1 MEGIR
6 GPTTTNAQGIS
17 TSFVLVKPNDV
28 GQAWVQEG
36 SKIANVGKVVGYG
49 LMGLG
54 FGLGV
59 YDDLVHNDKS
69 WGQAIV
75 HNGLSTGLSW
85 GVGVWTA
92 ATVFGSNPIGWAAL
106 GGAAIGFGAGWL
118 TNRVFELAHDTNF
131 LGLQDGLDAIGG
143 WLDDVG
149 KNVGKAVSD
158 VVEGA
163 KNWAADVLDG
173 IGEAVSNGLSMPIFF
188 D

>member
-1 MEGIR
+1 M
-6 GPTTTNAQGIS
+6 
-17 TSFVLVKPNDV
+17 

-85 GVGVWTA
+85 GAGVWA
-92 ATVFGSNPIGWAAL
+92 AVTVFGSNPIGWAAL
-106 GGAAIGFGAGWL
+106 GGSAIGFGAGWL

-163 KNWAADVLDG
+163 KRMANDVINNVGRALT
-173 IGEAVSNGLSMPIFF
+173 ESFHMLNPF